1 MLTCLNVGSRGP
13 YYMNM
18 KLVTTFAVI
27 GALLAPVVSYAAD
40 SDTDRAHPMAFVK
53 DSAITTKVKAKLA
66 ADHLT
71 SIGRI
76 KVDTDKDGVVWL
88 SGSARTPEA
97 VEKAVSIARETE
109 GVKSVKSNIV
119 VKMDD

>member
-1 MLTCLNVGSRGP
+1 
-13 YYMNM
+13 MNM
-18 KLVTTFAVI
+18 KLVTTFTVI
-27 GALLAPVVSYAAD
+27 GALLAPVVGYAAD
-40 SDTDRAHPMAFVK
+40 SDTDRAHPMTFVK
-53 DSAITTKVKAKLA
+53 DSAITTKIKSKLA

-71 SIGRI
+71 SVGRI
-76 KVDTDKDGVVWL
+76 KVDTDKDGIVWL

-109 GVKSVKSNIV
+109 GVKSVKSSIT